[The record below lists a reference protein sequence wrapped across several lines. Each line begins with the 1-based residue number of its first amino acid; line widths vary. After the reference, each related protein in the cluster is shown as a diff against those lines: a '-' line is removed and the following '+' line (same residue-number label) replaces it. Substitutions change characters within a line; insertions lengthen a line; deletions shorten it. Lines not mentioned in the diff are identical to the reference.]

1 MAKPRREFLGWLGAS
16 TVLAATG
23 GSPLHAREPGQMPAA
38 GPGGLVPVGSKW
50 DVSWTDRIQGKHR
63 AVFDSP
69 EVSEGAALYRAVM
82 WRDQYKE
89 IYGTEPSEMSP
100 VVVIRHLAIPLAMN
114 DAYWERFSIGKEEKL
129 KDPVTKKWYTVNPIR
144 AAAPDTPPR
153 WAAYNLEALMTSG
166 GIVLACDLAF
176 RMVVAKFREQG
187 GLAQEQADAAAREHL
202 IPGIILQ
209 PSGIFATLRA
219 QQAGCSYILAS

>member
-1 MAKPRREFLGWLGAS
+1 MARPRREFLGWLGAS
-16 TVLAATG
+16 TVLAATS
-23 GSPLHAREPGQMPAA
+23 GSPLRAQERAPVPA
-38 GPGGLVPVGSKW
+38 GRPDGLVPVPSEW

-100 VVVIRHLAIPLAMN
+100 VLVIRHLAIPLAMN
-114 DAYWERFSIGKEEKL
+114 DAYWARFSIGKEEKL
-129 KDPVTKKWYTVNPIR
+129 KDPATKKWYTVNPIR

-153 WAAYNLEALMTSG
+153 WAAYNLEALMASG
-166 GIVLACDLAF
+166 GIVLACNLAF
-176 RMVVAKFREQG
+176 RMVVAKFSEG
-187 GLAQEQADAAAREHL
+187 GLTPEQADAAAREHL

-219 QQAGCSYILAS
+219 QQAGCGYILAS